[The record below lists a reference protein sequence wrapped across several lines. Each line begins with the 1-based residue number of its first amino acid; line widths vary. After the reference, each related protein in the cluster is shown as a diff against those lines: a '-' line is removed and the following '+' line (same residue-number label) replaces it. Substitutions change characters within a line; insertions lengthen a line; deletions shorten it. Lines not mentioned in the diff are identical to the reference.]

1 MRGLYVLLMVGAL
14 VASSRDGLKS
24 SIGQIDHQKLM
35 RGNTSLPKLSI
46 GLIVPH
52 TNFGVREYTR
62 AINKAVLN
70 LHKGHG
76 RTKGQS
82 RFSFLDKYEFT
93 PSQVNSTMMKL
104 TPSPT
109 GKYFHDWLSL
119 GENAFILLSDT
130 RINVS
135 ILQY

>member
-14 VASSRDGLKS
+14 VASSKDGLKS

-35 RGNTSLPKLSI
+35 RGSSNTSLPKLSV

-52 TNFGVREYTR
+52 TSFGVREYTR

-70 LHKGHG
+70 LHRGHG
-76 RTKGQS
+76 RTKGPT

-93 PSQVNSTMMKL
+93 SSQVNSTMMKL

-109 GKYFHDWLSL
+109 GKYFR
-119 GENAFILLSDT
+119 N
-130 RINVS
+130 
-135 ILQY
+135 

>member
-1 MRGLYVLLMVGAL
+1 MRGLYVLLMVSAL

-24 SIGQIDHQKLM
+24 SIGPTDHHKLI
-35 RGNTSLPKLSI
+35 RGNSNTSLPKLSV

-52 TNFGVREYTR
+52 TSFGVREYTR

-70 LHKGHG
+70 LHKGYG

-93 PSQVNSTMMKL
+93 PSQVNSIMMKL

-109 GKYFHDWLSL
+109 GKYSRDWSSL
-119 GENAFILLSDT
+119 EESALVLA
-130 RINVS
+130 
-135 ILQY
+135 

>member
-24 SIGQIDHQKLM
+24 SIGQSDHQKLM
-35 RGNTSLPKLSI
+35 RGSSNTSLPKLSV

-52 TNFGVREYTR
+52 TSFGVREYTK

-93 PSQVNSTMMKL
+93 PSQVYSTMMKL

-109 GKYFHDWLSL
+109 GKYFRDWLNL
-119 GENAFILLSDT
+119 VENAFILLLDM
-130 RINVS
+130 N
-135 ILQY
+135 